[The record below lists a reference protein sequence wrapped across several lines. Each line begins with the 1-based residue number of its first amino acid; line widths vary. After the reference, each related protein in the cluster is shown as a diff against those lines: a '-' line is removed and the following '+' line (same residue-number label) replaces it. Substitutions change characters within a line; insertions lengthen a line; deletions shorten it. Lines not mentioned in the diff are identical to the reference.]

1 MNLIESIADGFI
13 QQEKMFNSVIHKM
26 RQTPDDYAS
35 SFTRYGKN
43 FGENAVNKSTW
54 MLQGVM

>member
-1 MNLIESIADGFI
+1 MTESLMNLIESIADGFI
-13 QQEKMFNSVIHKM
+13 QQEKISVLHKM

-43 FGENAVNKSTW
+43 FGENAVNKST
-54 MLQGVM
+54 